1 MTADMVARTIQLILA
16 PVVMISACG
25 LVLTGLLARYA
36 AVNDRLRALARERL
50 ELWPGM
56 AASDDALEPAAGLA
70 AERRA
75 LIDGQTPG
83 LLRHHRLL
91 HDAVLAVYTAVLVF
105 VACMF
110 VIALAAL
117 TERDWLASAALV
129 LFLGGTA
136 ILLAGVLLTA
146 VEVRTSHEAV
156 QFEVRRVMRLAPTP
170 TTDPD
175 ALRATTHCDSTR

>member
-16 PVVMISACG
+16 PVVMVSACG

-50 ELWPGM
+50 ELWRGM
-56 AASDDALEPAAGLA
+56 TASGDAAEPSSGLA

-129 LFLGGTA
+129 LFLAGTA
-136 ILLAGVLLTA
+136 TLLGGVLLTA

-156 QFEVRRVMRLAPTP
+156 QFEARRVMRLAPLPATA
-170 TTDPD
+170 PD
-175 ALRATTHCDSTR
+175 LARDAARRDSTP